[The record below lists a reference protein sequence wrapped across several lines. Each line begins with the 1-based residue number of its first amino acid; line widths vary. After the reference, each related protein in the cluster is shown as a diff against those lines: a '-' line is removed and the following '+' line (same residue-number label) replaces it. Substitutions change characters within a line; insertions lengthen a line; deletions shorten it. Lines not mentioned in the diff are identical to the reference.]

1 MIRAYRL
8 YTGPDGNSQVI
19 PGTVNGGKLVD
30 AESIHSKET
39 APHSNFDWHNDPIP
53 QYVLTLAGVLQFST
67 RGMCWLQRTTLVP
80 VTNGVW

>member
-30 AESIHSKET
+30 AESIHFKET
-39 APHSNFDWHNDPIP
+39 APHSNFE
-53 QYVLTLAGVLQFST
+53 LA
-67 RGMCWLQRTTLVP
+67 
-80 VTNGVW
+80 